1 MARTYRAP
9 GLDFFEV
16 LLKFIGRG
24 PLGAPFLK
32 ASRGL
37 ARGPLGGPFL
47 IKIQKVIATQV
58 NMLYDQNKPVNSY
71 SKNNL
76 L

>member
-1 MARTYRAP
+1 MARTYRAL

-16 LLKFIGRG
+16 LLKFIGSG
-24 PLGAPFLK
+24 PLVAPFLI
-32 ASRGL
+32 APRGL

-58 NMLYDQNKPVNSY
+58 NMLYDQNRPAV
-71 SKNNL
+71 
-76 L
+76 

>member
-1 MARTYRAP
+1 MARTCRAL

-16 LLKFIGRG
+16 LLKFIARG
-24 PLGAPFLK
+24 PLGAPFLNP
-32 ASRGL
+32 SRGL

-47 IKIQKVIATQV
+47 MKIEKVIATQV
-58 NMLYDQNKPVNSY
+58 NILYGQNKPVVSY
-71 SKNNL
+71 STNNL